1 MSLISE
7 VNELIEFFESESSSS
22 GFLVLAAD
30 DPMAELQKTLK
41 NLGAKKGS
49 TPPASAAPEPTSNKA
64 NTGKRPKPAKQ
75 ISTEEEDDDTPP
87 PVVLTPLNVSSKI
100 VKTAKLVDT
109 DKVSEYYKNLVKLHS
124 KIETLSS
131 LQDDEDISKLLLKA
145 VAAHNDAVKKLK
157 VMAKDNFP
165 KELEKFGSSAKDKL
179 VESLSEE
186 NDGEVE
192 YYFDETN
199 AKVIRLAL
207 MDMNRLVYT
216 YRLTLRNVKDDDN
229 FAFPIYV
236 IAVSQVFNDDG
247 SSEFYVTRLLQDKFV
262 YNLGRPF
269 ASQKEL
275 LRAMNSILNHD
286 SIRSTVDK
294 IVIPFN
300 NEELSERFVHDHVAS
315 VNVDKDQHKIVIT
328 LKKDATVADAEAL
341 VPDFMRNMAEIV
353 NQKKIAI
360 KFHIAKNKSPLQIE
374 FVLIQRYKNKT
385 AISREQLA
393 DMKDRYNL
401 SDDAYNELIKFFV
414 VGN

>member
-41 NLGAKKGS
+41 NLGAKKGI
-49 TPPASAAPEPTSNKA
+49 APV
-64 NTGKRPKPAKQ
+64 PKQEKESKPKSQKPVAKQ
-75 ISTEEEDDDTPP
+75 ISTEDDEDEDTPP

-109 DKVSEYYKNLVKLHS
+109 AKVSEYYKNLVKLHS
-124 KIETLSS
+124 KIEALEK
-131 LQDDEDISKLLLKA
+131 LQDDEDVTAILEKA
-145 VAAHNDAVKKLK
+145 VAAHNAAVKKLK

-165 KELEKFGSSAKDKL
+165 KELEKYGSAAKDKL

-199 AKVIRLAL
+199 AKVTRLAL

-216 YRLTLRNVKDDDN
+216 YRLTLHSVKDDDN

-236 IAVSQVFNDDG
+236 IAVSQVYNEDG

-269 ASQKEL
+269 ANLKEL
-275 LRAMNSILNHD
+275 LRAMNGILNHD
-286 SIRSTVDK
+286 SIRSVVDK

-300 NEELSERFVHDHVAS
+300 NGELSERFVHDHVAN

-328 LKKDATVADAEAL
+328 LKKDATVSDAEAL
-341 VPDFMRNMAEIV
+341 VPFSRTNLVSSRVSIPKIPGTSFSF
-353 NQKKIAI
+353 NQSLRLLPA
-360 KFHIAKNKSPLQIE
+360 FQ
-374 FVLIQRYKNKT
+374 
-385 AISREQLA
+385 
-393 DMKDRYNL
+393 
-401 SDDAYNELIKFFV
+401 
-414 VGN
+414 